1 MTFSDKIK
9 VTREHLGF
17 TQQQLADKTGVS
29 KRTIASYESGGAM
42 ARSSTILKLAKA
54 LQVSSRYL
62 TEETCD
68 DPLKDI
74 EKDAYLTEAHL
85 RYGNSAIRDMDEL
98 LRDNAALF
106 AGGTLS
112 QTQKDKFFEAV
123 TQAYFAC
130 REEARKKYGRKNNA

>member
-9 VTREHLGF
+9 ITREHSGF

-74 EKDAYLTEAHL
+74 EKDTYLTEVHL
-85 RYGNSAIRDMDEL
+85 RYGNSSVRDMDEL

-112 QTQKDKFFEAV
+112 QTQKDKFFEAI

-130 REEARKKYGRKNNA
+130 REEARKKYRRRNND

>member
-42 ARSSTILKLAKA
+42 ARSSTILKLARA

-62 TEETCD
+62 TDATCNE
-68 DPLKDI
+68 PLTDI
-74 EKDAYLTEAHL
+74 EKDTYLTEAHL
-85 RYGNSAIRDMDEL
+85 HYGNSAVRDVDEL

-130 REEARKKYGRKNNA
+130 REEARKKYGRKNKA